1 MKTFSLQGSI
11 VALITPF
18 QSDGAIDEQRL
29 RELVSWHVKSGTNAI
44 VPCGTTGESATLS
57 HEEHHRVIDIVINET
72 QGRIPVIAGAGSNS
86 TREAVSLTEHAREA
100 GADAVLSISPYYNKP
115 TQQGI
120 IEHYKTLNEIGIP
133 IIVYN
138 VPGRTGINIT
148 AETTLKL
155 AQMGNI
161 VGIKE
166 ASGNMS
172 QIMEIL
178 RDRPDGFR
186 VYSGDDALAYPL
198 MMLGADGCVSVVANE
213 IPQEF
218 STMIQLCLETR
229 SNIQKS
235 DDNNALSDENEQKN
249 KYNHDEKNDRQ
260 EQFNKKHQNLK
271 LKQGR
276 EIHFRYLKLMETNFI
291 ETNPIPVK
299 TALELMGK
307 IETNF
312 RLPLTPMSKENKEKL
327 TQTLKQAS
335 LI

>member
-29 RELVSWHVKSGTNAI
+29 RELVRWHIKSGTNAI
-44 VPCGTTGESATLS
+44 VPCGTTGESATLT
-57 HEEHHRVIDIVINET
+57 HEEHHQVIDIVINET
-72 QGRIPVIAGAGSNS
+72 KGRIPVIAGAGSNS
-86 TREAVSLTEHAREA
+86 TREAISLTQHAQKA

-120 IEHYKTLNEIGIP
+120 IEHYKMLNEIRIP

-138 VPGRTGINIT
+138 VPGRTGSNIA

-155 AQMGNI
+155 AQMENI

-178 RDRPDGFR
+178 RDRPNGFR
-186 VYSGDDALAYPL
+186 VYSGDDSLAYAL

-213 IPQEF
+213 IPQKF
-218 STMIQLCLETR
+218 SNMLRLCLEAL
-229 SNIQKS
+229 SKNLQKS
-235 DDNNALSDENEQKN
+235 DKNGKQPDNTNGNEP
-249 KYNHDEKNDRQ
+249 NHETNSKMTTSSKL
-260 EQFNKKHQNLK
+260 EQARK
-271 LKQGR
+271 
-276 EIHFRYLKLMETNFI
+276 IHFRYLKLMEINFI
-291 ETNPIPVK
+291 ESNPIPVK

-307 IETNF
+307 IEANF
-312 RLPLTPMSKENKEKL
+312 RLPLTPMSERNKETLEK
-327 TQTLKQAS
+327 TLKQLS